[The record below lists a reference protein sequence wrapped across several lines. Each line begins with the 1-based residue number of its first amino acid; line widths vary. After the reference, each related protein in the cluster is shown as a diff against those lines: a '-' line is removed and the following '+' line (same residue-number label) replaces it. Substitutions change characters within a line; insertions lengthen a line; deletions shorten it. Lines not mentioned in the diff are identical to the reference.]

1 MNNNKNNVNNI
12 NNDISITTDTI
23 DIVGFK
29 AIIKDIPNV
38 LSTINNI
45 SKSACNCNIQLI
57 DADAVASYK
66 HVYHGTVHAINA
78 FARGNNLAKDL
89 GIEIAIRISAQRQI
103 SKAMDL
109 IGLKEGAMNLA
120 IIMVNCPDYF
130 IDEIDN
136 VFDGFNRDDSVLNSC
151 CADEDNSNNSNGK
164 NKDNINKLAELYNIS
179 SCQLANNSIEDI
191 LIEKTTMLITEI

>member
-1 MNNNKNNVNNI
+1 MNNNKNNVNNINKDI

-136 VFDGFNRDDSVLNSC
+136 VFDGFNRDDSVLNS
-151 CADEDNSNNSNGK
+151 NN
-164 NKDNINKLAELYNIS
+164 DIKLADIYNIS
-179 SCQLANNSIEDI
+179 SSDLSNNSIEDI
-191 LIEKTTMLITEI
+191 LIEKTTMLIVDV